1 MQHLGHK
8 PMMVIYIGTDH
19 ISLQGPTCDP
29 YHSCDLHHSCL
40 SVCGMSQDHTPGAH
54 IQAWSGSM
62 GFANWRAGGADP
74 VVARLQAPSWVHLV
88 GCVAQPP

>member
-1 MQHLGHK
+1 
-8 PMMVIYIGTDH
+8 
-19 ISLQGPTCDP
+19 
-29 YHSCDLHHSCL
+29 
-40 SVCGMSQDHTPGAH
+40 MSQDHIPGAH
-54 IQAWSGSM
+54 IQALSGSV